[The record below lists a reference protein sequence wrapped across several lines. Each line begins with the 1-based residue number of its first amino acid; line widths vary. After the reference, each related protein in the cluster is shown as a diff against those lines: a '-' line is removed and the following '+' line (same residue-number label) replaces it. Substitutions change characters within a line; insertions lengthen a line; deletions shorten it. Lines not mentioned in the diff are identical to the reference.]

1 VVDGMQAGVGAE
13 GIVRLKKGD
22 LAVGTTTRKLPMR
35 DRLVVLCKL
44 GHGASSAVY
53 KALDL
58 TDMRLV
64 ALKMIHV
71 NDRDKREQFVR
82 ELRSL
87 FSMLRENSR
96 RSSIHMPKKNRRPE
110 KYIVDFY
117 DAFR

>member
-1 VVDGMQAGVGAE
+1 MQAGVGAE
-13 GIVRLKKGD
+13 GIIRMNKRDNSGLMN
-22 LAVGTTTRKLPMR
+22 ARKLPMR

-71 NDRDKREQFVR
+71 NER
-82 ELRSL
+82 
-87 FSMLRENSR
+87 
-96 RSSIHMPKKNRRPE
+96 
-110 KYIVDFY
+110 
-117 DAFR
+117 

>member
-1 VVDGMQAGVGAE
+1 MLVVDGMLAGVGAE
-13 GIVRLKKGD
+13 GIVRLKKGEINGI
-22 LAVGTTTRKLPMR
+22 AAARKLPMR

-71 NDRDKREQFVR
+71 NDRCVR
-82 ELRSL
+82 
-87 FSMLRENSR
+87 
-96 RSSIHMPKKNRRPE
+96 
-110 KYIVDFY
+110 VDGSACFG
-117 DAFR
+117 

>member
-1 VVDGMQAGVGAE
+1 MLVVDGLQAGVGAE

-22 LAVGTTTRKLPMR
+22 LIVASMVRRLPMR

-44 GHGASSAVY
+44 GQGASSAVY

-71 NDRDKREQFVR
+71 NDRSVT
-82 ELRSL
+82 L
-87 FSMLRENSR
+87 FSLQHSNV
-96 RSSIHMPKKNRRPE
+96 RSHLQ
-110 KYIVDFY
+110 
-117 DAFR
+117 

>member
-1 VVDGMQAGVGAE
+1 MH
-13 GIVRLKKGD
+13 
-22 LAVGTTTRKLPMR
+22 
-35 DRLVVLCKL
+35 C
-44 GHGASSAVY
+44 
-53 KALDL
+53 
-58 TDMRLV
+58 
-64 ALKMIHV
+64 
-71 NDRDKREQFVR
+71 RDKRDQFVR